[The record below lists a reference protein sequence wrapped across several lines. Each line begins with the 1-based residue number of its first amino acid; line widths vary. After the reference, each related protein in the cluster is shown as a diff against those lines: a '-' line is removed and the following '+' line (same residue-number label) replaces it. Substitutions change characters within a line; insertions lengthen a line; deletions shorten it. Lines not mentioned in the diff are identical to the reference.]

1 MLKMELF
8 RLIIQSVW
16 LPFEILGFIFFYSKD
31 REHNG
36 INIEKPKA
44 LEQNPVVKESILALR
59 TLGDGR
65 ESAAEKVAE
74 ILSENPEYTTEQVV
88 KYALRR

>member
-1 MLKMELF
+1 MPTSLLGA
-8 RLIIQSVW
+8 IIYLLW

-31 REHNG
+31 KEHNG
-36 INIEKPKA
+36 ISIEKPKEP
-44 LEQNPVVKESILALR
+44 EQSPVVKESILALR
-59 TLGDGR
+59 TLGHGR